1 MESELRGGCADSSA
15 DNVFDRSID
24 VRRLAKYL
32 PLHIDG
38 FWGLDTAIK
47 FSGGQSNPTS
57 LLKAG
62 SGRYVLRRKPYGS
75 LLSSAHAID
84 REYRL
89 LEALESTAVPVAK
102 PLHYCTDTS
111 VIGSEFYIM
120 QHVEGRIFWNQALPD
135 QSAVERSAMF
145 DEMNKCLAAI
155 HSVDFDAVGL
165 RDFGRMA
172 NYYPRQLSRWTCQY
186 RASQTAFYPDVEHL
200 LNWLK
205 DNMIPDDGEVSLTH
219 GDYRMD
225 NLIWH
230 PEKPEILAVIDWE
243 LATVGHPLADLAY
256 QCMVWS
262 QPANELSRGLAG
274 IDRSA
279 CGIPTD
285 QQYVETYYKRI
296 GIDAVEEWNFHLAFA
311 YFRIAAILQGVAKR
325 GRQGNPS
332 SDQAVYYGTKVPVL
346 ARQGLAIALG
356 KDRSTDAPTE
366 EMVVLG
372 EPIAAS
378 GGPI

>member
-1 MESELRGGCADSSA
+1 MESDPRTGAVDPSLNRIL
-15 DNVFDRSID
+15 DRSID

-32 PLHIDG
+32 PLHVDG

-47 FSGGQSNPTS
+47 LSGGQSNPTS

-62 SGRYVLRRKPYGS
+62 SGRYVLRRKPFGS

-89 LEALESTAVPVAK
+89 LEALQSTAVPVAK
-102 PLHYCTDTS
+102 PLHYCTDIS

-120 QHVEGRIFWNQALPD
+120 EHIEGRIFWDQTLPD

-145 DEMNKCLAAI
+145 DEMNKCLATI
-155 HSVDFDAVGL
+155 HSVDLDAVGL
-165 RDFGRMA
+165 RQFGRIA

-205 DNMIPDDGEVSLTH
+205 DNMIPDDGEVCLTH

-225 NLIWH
+225 NFIWH

-243 LATVGHPLADLAY
+243 LATLGHPLADLAY

-279 CGIPTD
+279 YGIPTD
-285 QQYVETYYKRI
+285 EQYVRSYYKRI
-296 GIDAVEEWNFHLAFA
+296 GIDAVEDWNFHLAFA
-311 YFRIAAILQGVAKR
+311 YFRIAAILQGVTKR
-325 GRQGNPS
+325 ARQGSAS
-332 SDQAVYYGTKVPVL
+332 SDQAKYYGEMVPVL

-356 KDRSTDAPTE
+356 KALSTDLPTE

-372 EPIAAS
+372 ELTLAL
-378 GGPI
+378 